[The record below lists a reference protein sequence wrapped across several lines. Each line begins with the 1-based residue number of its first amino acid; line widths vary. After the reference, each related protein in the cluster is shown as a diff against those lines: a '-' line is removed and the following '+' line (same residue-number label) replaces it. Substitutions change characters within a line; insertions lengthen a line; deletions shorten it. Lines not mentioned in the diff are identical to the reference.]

1 MKFESDG
8 GKLAMG
14 RINEKIFI
22 FLILL
27 SFLLPFVAKTAE
39 MEDANVVL
47 TDFKLPEYNKD
58 TKALEFIVYG
68 DKARTVGVLVN
79 LEGVKIEMLENDIK
93 KVKGTVTSPTAVYD
107 RATKIVKGD
116 EEVHLRSPEMDA
128 DGVGFDSDYEKQII
142 HIRSKVKVTLKG
154 DLGNMYKEQTGSEE

>member
-1 MKFESDG
+1 
-8 GKLAMG
+8 MG
-14 RINEKIFI
+14 RIDENIFSC
-22 FLILL
+22 LIIACL
-27 SFLLPFVAKTAE
+27 LLPLTAKTAE

-58 TKALEFIVYG
+58 TKKLEFIVYG

-79 LEGVKIEMLENDIK
+79 LEGVKIELVEDDIK
-93 KVKGTVTSPTAVYD
+93 KVKATVTSPTAIYD

-116 EEVHLRSPEMDA
+116 DEVYMKSPEMDA
-128 DGVGFDSDYEKQII
+128 EGVGFDSDYEKQII

-154 DLGNMYKEQTGSEE
+154 DLGTMYKEQTGSEK